1 MGFIIG
7 GGGANLKN
15 MNCVYSYHLDFNR
28 LINGGTGRGT
38 KEKKIGYDVVG
49 GGGGGKFGRRIIP
62 ETVSIL
68 ITWTFTDK
76 GCFDGH
82 KEDSLEIIKTHG

>member
-38 KEKKIGYDVVG
+38 KEKK
-49 GGGGGKFGRRIIP
+49 
-62 ETVSIL
+62 
-68 ITWTFTDK
+68 
-76 GCFDGH
+76 
-82 KEDSLEIIKTHG
+82 